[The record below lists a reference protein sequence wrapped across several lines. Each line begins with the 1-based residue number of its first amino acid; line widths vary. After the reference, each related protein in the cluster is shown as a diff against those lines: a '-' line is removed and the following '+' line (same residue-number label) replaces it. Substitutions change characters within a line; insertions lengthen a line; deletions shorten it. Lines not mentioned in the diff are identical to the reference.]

1 MSLSAGEIKLVKDS
15 WAPVYA
21 NKKESGIALFVRLFS
36 ENPGF
41 QSQFRYLDG
50 VSGLAAIEKTP
61 ALADHGVKVMDTVNS
76 WVGSLGDAPA
86 LVKQL
91 TALGTSHIALKVTPA
106 NFDAM
111 GPVLLWTLQE
121 KAGGAFTPA
130 AKDAWAKGWDLMKS
144 HIVKALQ
151 G

>member
-1 MSLSAGEIKLVKDS
+1 MALSAGEIKLVTDS
-15 WAPVYA
+15 WTAVYA
-21 NKKESGIALFVRLFS
+21 NKKANGVALFVRLFS

-61 ALADHGVKVMDTVNS
+61 ALGDHAVKVMDTINS
-76 WVGSLGDAPA
+76 WIGSLGDSSAMVA
-86 LVKQL
+86 KL

-111 GPVLLWTLQE
+111 GPVLLWMLQE